1 MRQGRWLAIALGL
14 ALLLPVTASGG
25 DITIGTKASYSLS
38 EGFAYLE
45 DPGQTAGRGL
55 RNRDP
60 DPPMGRRSDLDLAV
74 GQGRGAGRTRA
85 RHGLGDHGHH

>member
-25 DITIGTKASYSLS
+25 DITIGTKGSYSLS

-45 DPGQTAGRGL
+45 DPGQTAR
-55 RNRDP
+55 RP
-60 DPPMGRRSDLDLAV
+60 DGGARSTKPRSRSANGTAL
-74 GQGRGAGRTRA
+74 
-85 RHGLGDHGHH
+85 